1 MELNTLLVAVGPTDE
16 SRVTELTDSVLAVA
30 GPADAEVVLFHSFT
44 DAALEEGVRET
55 GHDPEDPPEPR
66 EVAALL
72 ESVDAM
78 TTSLSEAG
86 LDFEVRSAINAP
98 MDAILQATDAVD
110 ADMVF
115 VGGRGR
121 SPVGKAILG
130 STAQRIMTNAPC
142 PVVFVREGIGK

>member
-1 MELNTLLVAVGPTDE
+1 MEANTLLVAVGPTDE
-16 SRVTELTDSVLAVA
+16 SRVEELTDSVLAVA
-30 GPADAEVVLFHSFT
+30 EPADATVVLFHSFT
-44 DAALEEGVRET
+44 ESAFDEGVRET

-66 EVAALL
+66 AVARRL

-78 TTSLSEAG
+78 TASLRDAG

-98 MDAILQATDAVD
+98 TDAILQATAAVD

-142 PVVFVREGIGK
+142 PVVFVREGMGE